1 MRTRT
6 AFIAAA
12 AGCVWLAGCASG
24 NERKDRNSSA
34 ESLVYSP
41 AARVQADAAA
51 ARPAKV
57 VGLQTGRRCR
67 VHLRRDA
74 VGLAGNAPLSVLGT
88 SALSERAQLAGTLE
102 RVDDD
107 GITLRTDGAAYWIPR
122 EVILAVEFPDQP

>member
-1 MRTRT
+1 MGRHT
-6 AFIAAA
+6 AFMVAGVIAS
-12 AGCVWLAGCASG
+12 LAGCAS
-24 NERKDRNSSA
+24 NPDRKGGESTAS
-34 ESLVYSP
+34 SLVYSP

-51 ARPAKV
+51 ARPPHV
-57 VGLQTGRRCR
+57 GGLQTGRRCR

-107 GITLRTDGAAYWIPR
+107 GLTLRTDGVTYWIPR

>member
-1 MRTRT
+1 MRGRV
-6 AFIAAA
+6 AFIALAA
-12 AGCVWLAGCASG
+12 AVSLAGCAAN
-24 NERKDRNSSA
+24 NERKERESTA
-34 ESLVYSP
+34 GSLVYSP

-51 ARPAKV
+51 ARPAQAA
-57 VGLQTGRRCR
+57 GLQTGRRCR

-88 SALSERAQLAGTLE
+88 SALSERAQLAGTLQ

-107 GITLRTDGAAYWIPR
+107 GITLRADGSTYWIPR